1 MSQGY
6 FNNIPKGCVLRPY
19 YSANKGLIQKL
30 VWEFIKAEATG
41 FFVRRLGYRLLIVL
55 GLILTI
61 IIQVGMF
68 AVESMTF
75 SSFLQPAMK
84 WNFILI
90 LVFTGALMGEFLLI
104 FRGALL
110 NWKNYWLIEC
120 NSRLVAYGA
129 VSNYKTHSVISNVYV
144 KPDWRD
150 KGLDSSLVRHL
161 IQQSTKPLY
170 LVCKPKMIQFYEN
183 FGFVQ
188 VPWQE
193 LPSPMR
199 VKLKRFRPNA
209 KLRIFPFVILQYRAK
224 KLAKIKDDIN
234 IKRV

>member
-1 MSQGY
+1 MTEGY
-6 FNNIPKGCVLRPY
+6 STLPKGCVLRPY
-19 YSANKGLIQKL
+19 YSANKGIIQKL

-61 IIQVGMF
+61 IIQLGMS
-68 AVESMTF
+68 AVESMTL

-90 LVFTGALMGEFLLI
+90 FLFTSALMGEFLLI

-120 NSRLVAYGA
+120 NNRLVAYGA
-129 VSNYKTHSVISNVYV
+129 VSSYKTHSVISNLYV
-144 KPDWRD
+144 KPTWRD
-150 KGLDSSLVRHL
+150 KDLDSYLVRHL
-161 IQQSTKPLY
+161 IGQVTGPLY
-170 LVCKPKMIQFYEN
+170 LVCKPKMIQFYEK

-188 VPWQE
+188 VQWQE
-193 LPSPMR
+193 LPPPIKVKMR
-199 VKLKRFRPNA
+199 RFRPHP
-209 KLRIFPFVILQYRAK
+209 KLRSFHLAIMQYKSK
-224 KLAKIKDDIN
+224 KLAKIRDN